1 MLRRWLHIL
10 LPLAILLIALIIRLA
25 EPVAVVNAR
34 NQVFDSYQR
43 LYPRSYSP
51 VPVRIVD
58 LDDASMERIGQWPW
72 PRTVVAELVAR
83 LANMGAAVIA
93 FDMVFAEPD
102 RTSPQNIIPLWAV
115 DEEFRSAAATLADH
129 DTILGDVISQVQVVT
144 GFALT
149 DGEITRPPA
158 QKGSFAIAG
167 DNPRPFIPGFTGTV
181 VNLPE
186 LEAGANGNGSF
197 NMLADPDGLVR
208 RVPLL
213 VRLGDEI
220 YPALAA
226 EVIRVVQ
233 GARTHIIRAS
243 GASGEE
249 SFGQVT
255 GVNNIRIGN
264 TVVPTDANGAVYIHY
279 TEEEPSRYVPAWTV
293 FDESVDPNLIAGNI
307 ILIGTSA
314 AGLQDQRATPLNPVI
329 PGVEIHAQL
338 VEMMT
343 LELAG
348 GEAAYLLRP
357 DWASGAEIIYLIA
370 LGLLLIFVLPRWG
383 AMRSAIFG
391 VTMIGLAT
399 YGSWYAF
406 TELRFLLDPVFPSV
420 VILFIYIVES
430 LMTYLKTEAE
440 KEQVR
445 GAFQHYLS
453 PALVEQLAEN
463 PDQLKLGGETR
474 QMTLMFSDIRGF
486 TTISES
492 FDAEGLTSFINKFLT
507 PMTDII
513 LSTKGTV
520 DKYMGDCIMAFW
532 NAPLDDEHHAR
543 HAAYAALQMKTRL
556 AELNQEWKAD
566 AEENDRKYV
575 PVKVGIG
582 LNTGDC
588 CVGNMGSAQRFDYSV
603 LGDDVNLASRLEGQ
617 AKTYGMDIILG
628 ENTRNQIADMALIE
642 LDLIQVKGKTVP
654 IRIYALMGDEDFA
667 ALAEFK
673 ELYSSHAQFLQ
684 NYREQNWDFALAHIA
699 QYRQEGG
706 GQLDKLYALYEDRIN
721 EFKANPP
728 GQDWAGVYVAVT
740 K

>member
-1 MLRRWLHIL
+1 MY
-10 LPLAILLIALIIRLA
+10 IRNL
-25 EPVAVVNAR
+25 
-34 NQVFDSYQR
+34 VFDTYQR
-43 LYPRSYSP
+43 IYPRPYSP

-58 LDDASMERIGQWPW
+58 LDDASMERLGQWPW
-72 PRTVVAELVAR
+72 PRTIVAEMVAR

-93 FDMVFAEPD
+93 FDSVFSEPD
-102 RTSPQNIIPLWAV
+102 RTSPGNIIPLWGV
-115 DEEFRSAAATLADH
+115 DQQQSEFRSAIESLPDH
-129 DTILGDVISQVQVVT
+129 DAVLGDIISQTLVVT

-149 DGEITRPPA
+149 QGELTRAPEI
-158 QKGSFAIAG
+158 KGSFAVAG
-167 DNPRPFIPGFTGTV
+167 DNPRPFIPNFSGTV

-186 LEAGANGNGSF
+186 IEAGAAGNGSF

-213 VRLGDEI
+213 VRMEEQL
-220 YPALAA
+220 YPTLSA

-233 GARTHIIRAS
+233 GARTFIVRAS

-255 GVNNIRIGN
+255 GVNNIRIGS
-264 TVVPTDANGAVYIHY
+264 TIVPTDANGAVYLHY
-279 TEEEPSRYVPAWTV
+279 TESEPSRYVPAWTV

-307 ILIGTSA
+307 ILVGTSA

-357 DWASGAEIIYLIA
+357 DWATGAEIVYLIA
-370 LGLLLIFVLPRWG
+370 LGLLMILVLPRWG
-383 AMRSAIFG
+383 AMWSAIFG
-391 VTMIGLAT
+391 LSMISLAV

-406 TELRFLLDPVFPSV
+406 TEMRFLLDPIFPSMV
-420 VILFIYIVES
+420 VLFIYIVES
-430 LMTYLKTEAE
+430 LMTYLRTEAE

-445 GAFQHYLS
+445 GAFKHYLS

-463 PDQLKLGGETR
+463 PDQLALGGETK
-474 QMTLMFSDIRGF
+474 QMTLLFSDIRGF
-486 TTISES
+486 TTISEG

-513 LSTKGTV
+513 LSAKGTV

-532 NAPLDDEHHAR
+532 NAPINDENHAR
-543 HAAYAALQMKTRL
+543 NAAHAALKMMGRL
-556 AELNQEWKAD
+556 EELNVEWKAE
-566 AEENDRKYV
+566 AEQNNREYV
-575 PVKVGIG
+575 PINVGVG

-588 CVGNMGSAQRFDYSV
+588 CVGNMGSDQRFDYSV

-617 AKTYGMDIILG
+617 SKNYGVDIVLG
-628 ENTRNQIADMALIE
+628 ENTKNLINDMALLE
-642 LDLIQVKGKTVP
+642 LDLIQVKGKTEPVH
-654 IRIYALMGDEDFA
+654 IYALIGDEEH
-667 ALAEFK
+667 ALLPSYLELSVNHK
-673 ELYSSHAQFLQ
+673 EFLQ
-684 NYREQNWDFALAHIA
+684 NYREQKWESAAAYIKHYQDS
-699 QYRQEGG
+699 GG
-706 GQLDKLYALYEDRIN
+706 GLLDGLYGLYETRIK
-721 EFKANPP
+721 EFIANPP
-728 GQDWAGVYVAVT
+728 GPDWDGVFVAT
-740 K
+740 SK

>member
-1 MLRRWLHIL
+1 MLRKWLHVL
-10 LPLAILLIALIIRLA
+10 LPLMILLIALIVRLV
-25 EPVAVVNAR
+25 EPVAVVNIR
-34 NQVFDSYQR
+34 NMVFDTYQR
-43 LYPRSYSP
+43 IHPRPYSP

-58 LDDASMERIGQWPW
+58 LDDASMEQLGQWPW

-83 LANMGAAVIA
+83 LANLGAAVIA
-93 FDMVFAEPD
+93 FDMVFSEPD

-115 DEEFRSAAATLADH
+115 DEEFAAAAESLADH
-129 DTILGDVISQVQVVT
+129 DAILGDVIAQTRVVT

-149 DGEITRPPA
+149 NGEITRSPA
-158 QKGSFAIAG
+158 LKGSFAIAG
-167 DNPRPFIPGFTGTV
+167 DNPRPFIPGFSGSV

-186 LEAGANGNGSF
+186 IEVNAAGNGSF
-197 NMLADPDGLVR
+197 NMLADSDGLVR

-213 VRLGDEI
+213 VRIDDQL
-220 YPALAA
+220 YPTLAA

-233 GARTHIIRAS
+233 GAQTYIVRAS

-255 GVNNIRIGN
+255 GVNNIRIGS
-264 TVVPTDANGAVYIHY
+264 TIVPTDANGAVYLHF
-279 TEEEPSRYVPAWTV
+279 TEPEPARYVPAWTV
-293 FDESVDPNLIAGNI
+293 FNESVDPNLIAGNI

-391 VTMIGLAT
+391 VTMIGLAI

-463 PDQLKLGGETR
+463 PDQLRLGGETR

-654 IRIYALMGDEDFA
+654 IRIYALMGDEDIA

-673 ELYSSHAQFLQ
+673 ELLSSHEKFLQ
-684 NYREQNWDFALAHIA
+684 NYREQNWDFALSHIA

-721 EFKANPP
+721 EFKASPP